1 MFEIYIYGVIL
12 SCLFIIINYIGYIQD
27 NTINHTHWLFY
38 VNEIFWQL
46 ILIGPLSWVGVIFS
60 TVSIINRYNNR
71 FNGK

>member
-38 VNEIFWQL
+38 ANEIFWQL
-46 ILIGPLSWVGVIFS
+46 ILIGPLSWLGVILS
-60 TVSIINRYNNR
+60 VVSIINRYNNR
-71 FNGK
+71 LNRK

>member
-46 ILIGPLSWVGVIFS
+46 ILIGPLSLLGVILS
-60 TVSIINRYNNR
+60 VVSIINRYNNR
-71 FNGK
+71 LNRK

>member
-12 SCLFIIINYIGYIQD
+12 SCLFIIINYIVYLQD
-27 NTINHTHWLFY
+27 NNINHTYWLFY
-38 VNEIFWQL
+38 ANEIFWQL

-71 FNGK
+71 FNRK